1 MSESLNFWENYYSNH
16 QIPTDESFFARFV
29 IPFLNEGDTLF
40 EIGCGNGRD
49 SVFFAKQGMKVTAFD
64 QCEKEVGFL
73 NDEFSDLKDLL
84 FKAGDFTNLGEQ
96 GKVKNIY
103 SRFSL
108 HSVALEKEIN
118 TLNWASRSLEENGL
132 FFIEVRSVFDELC
145 GEGTEV
151 AKNSYVTDHYRRF
164 LEIEPFAQ
172 RLEEAGFKILYK
184 LQSKG
189 LAPYKTE
196 DPVVIRIIAQK
207 L

>member
-84 FKAGDFTNLGEQ
+84 FKL
-96 GKVKNIY
+96 V
-103 SRFSL
+103 
-108 HSVALEKEIN
+108 
-118 TLNWASRSLEENGL
+118 
-132 FFIEVRSVFDELC
+132 
-145 GEGTEV
+145 
-151 AKNSYVTDHYRRF
+151 
-164 LEIEPFAQ
+164 
-172 RLEEAGFKILYK
+172 IL
-184 LQSKG
+184 L
-189 LAPYKTE
+189 
-196 DPVVIRIIAQK
+196 I
-207 L
+207 